1 MNPTHIKTVQVELII
16 HSYQGQEPMNIYLK
30 LSVFIIRIK
39 QSKFKILRFWDFF
52 FFFLFSIDTITWVK
66 QKVWSFDSISTVF
79 LLSFLGFGFTFHR
92 FLGNQTEIENSRE
105 RERDLLGGDIG
116 GARLEEEVEVRR
128 VGLENHA
135 IVSVHCLHRLY
146 FCRNFLFFD
155 DAACHCSQRERERC
169 FFSFMFWERENNR
182 DAFSSFYPHW
192 FGLVILK
199 RWTLYLVRIFFF
211 FFG

>member
-1 MNPTHIKTVQVELII
+1 M
-16 HSYQGQEPMNIYLK
+16 
-30 LSVFIIRIK
+30 
-39 QSKFKILRFWDFF
+39 
-52 FFFLFSIDTITWVK
+52 
-66 QKVWSFDSISTVF
+66 WSFDSISTVF

-169 FFSFMFWERENNR
+169 FFSFMFWERENNK

-211 FFG
+211 FFWLKNNYCHFMAGSVMLLLLFFFFF

>member
-39 QSKFKILRFWDFF
+39 QSKFKILRFWDFFSF

-105 RERDLLGGDIG
+105 RERPVGRWHRRCEAWGGGGGEEGRIGEPRNRLRTLL
-116 GARLEEEVEVRR
+116 APPLLLPQLPLLRR
-128 VGLENHA
+128 C
-135 IVSVHCLHRLY
+135 CLP
-146 FCRNFLFFD
+146 LF
-155 DAACHCSQRERERC
+155 SERERERDVFFPLC
-169 FFSFMFWERENNR
+169 FGRERIIR
-182 DAFSSFYPHW
+182 TLSLLF
-192 FGLVILK
+192 ILIGSV
-199 RWTLYLVRIFFF
+199 W
-211 FFG
+211 

>member
-105 RERDLLGGDIG
+105 RERPVGRWHRRCEAWGGGGGEEGRIGEPRNRLRTLL
-116 GARLEEEVEVRR
+116 APPLLLPQLPLLRR
-128 VGLENHA
+128 C
-135 IVSVHCLHRLY
+135 CLP
-146 FCRNFLFFD
+146 LF
-155 DAACHCSQRERERC
+155 SEREREM
-169 FFSFMFWERENNR
+169 FFFLYVLGEREQ
-182 DAFSSFYPHW
+182 
-192 FGLVILK
+192 
-199 RWTLYLVRIFFF
+199 
-211 FFG
+211 

>member
-1 MNPTHIKTVQVELII
+1 
-16 HSYQGQEPMNIYLK
+16 MNIYLK

-155 DAACHCSQRERERC
+155 DAACHCSQTERERDVFFPLC
-169 FFSFMFWERENNR
+169 FGRERTIR
-182 DAFSSFYPHW
+182 TLSLLF
-192 FGLVILK
+192 ILIGSV
-199 RWTLYLVRIFFF
+199 W
-211 FFG
+211 